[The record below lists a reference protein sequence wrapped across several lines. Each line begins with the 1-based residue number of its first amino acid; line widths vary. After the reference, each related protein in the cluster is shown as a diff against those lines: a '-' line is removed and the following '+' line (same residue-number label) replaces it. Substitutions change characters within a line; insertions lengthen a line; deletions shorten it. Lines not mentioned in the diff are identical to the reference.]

1 MSRVHRLLARRLIW
15 MVLSAWIVLSL
26 TFFLFIG
33 SPDPNI
39 SLVRFAAAAGAAVGG
54 GGDPAAAEQAAVQAY
69 VQQHNYNVPILE
81 RYLNWMANYATF
93 QWGETLRGEPVTQ
106 VVKDALVVTF
116 TYLLPALLVAT
127 VGSFSLGLY
136 IATNR
141 GGYADRLVS
150 ALAYA
155 GYGVPIFFAGEIVF
169 GILVQKYGQVWLVFN
184 QKEALYTMT
193 NIDQFL
199 LPGLIMA
206 VHVLIVQMVFIRSE
220 VIEQL
225 NEDFMKTL
233 LASGAG
239 RRDLARHALRNAAIP
254 LTSAFFAEILTLLY
268 LSVIVIEVVFNLP
281 GFGQTT
287 LQAIRGQ
294 DIGLIL
300 GVTIVPLLLGII
312 GNTVQD
318 LAYSLLDPRIEI
330 GD

>member
-1 MSRVHRLLARRLIW
+1 MSRVHRLLARRLVW

-26 TFFLFIG
+26 TFFVFIG

-39 SLVRFAAAAGAAVGG
+39 SLVRFAAAFGAAMG
-54 GGDPAAAEQAAVQAY
+54 GGDPAAAEQGAVQAY
-69 VQQHNYNVPILE
+69 IQQHNYDAPILK
-81 RYLNWMANYATF
+81 RYVDWMINYATF

-116 TYLLPALLVAT
+116 TYLLPALVIAT
-127 VGSFSLGLY
+127 VGSLSLGLY

-141 GGYADRLVS
+141 GSLADRLVS

-155 GYGVPIFFAGEIVF
+155 GYGVPIFFAGEITF
-169 GILVQKYGQVWLVFN
+169 GLLVQKYGQIWLVFN
-184 QKEALYTMT
+184 QNEALYTLT

-206 VHVLIVQMVFIRSE
+206 VHILIVQLVFVRSE
-220 VIEQL
+220 IIEQL

-239 RRDLARHALRNAAIP
+239 PRALARHALRNAAIP

-300 GVTIVPLLLGII
+300 GVTIVPLLLGIV